1 MLQHSI
7 SATADRP
14 ADLFVVAGYSYK
26 ALLIECI
33 TACVSGDR
41 DTVNRG
47 PVCDRGP
54 VDRVQSVAE
63 GPDLKVMQYSH
74 LSSSE
79 AVLYH
84 LSALFEFI
92 SLSGQDCGLVS
103 LPAIIC

>member
-1 MLQHSI
+1 M
-7 SATADRP
+7 
-14 ADLFVVAGYSYK
+14 
-26 ALLIECI
+26 IEYI
-33 TACVSGDR
+33 TPCVSEDR

-54 VDRVQSVAE
+54 VDRGDQSVAE

-84 LSALFEFI
+84 LSALCEFI